1 MTGREKIDALEHK
14 LERMAK
20 QRFCE
25 VCGEPLRAYTCQ
37 LAHRVAKSKM
47 NVKKYGKEFIHS
59 DTNTA
64 LVCGLK
70 CNSSVLVRGTES
82 IKQLIEKYE
91 QEEKGK

>member
-47 NVKKYGKEFIHS
+47 NLKKYGKEFVHS

-64 LVCGLK
+64 LVCSLK
-70 CNSSVLVRGTES
+70 CNSAVLVRGTEE
-82 IKQLIEKYE
+82 IKQLIEKHE
-91 QEEKGK
+91 QEEKAE

>member
-1 MTGREKIDALEHK
+1 MEANEHK

-25 VCGEPLRAYTCQ
+25 VCGEPLRRHTCQ

-64 LVCGLK
+64 LVCGLR
-70 CNSSVLVRGTES
+70 CNAGVLVRAPLE
-82 IKQLIEKYE
+82 IEKLLKEYE
-91 QEEKGK
+91 NEKHE

>member
-1 MTGREKIDALEHK
+1 MTAIEKMEANEHK
-14 LERMAK
+14 VERMAK

-25 VCGEPLRAYTCQ
+25 VCSEPLRAYTCQ

-47 NVKKYGKEFIHS
+47 NLKKYGKEFIHS

-70 CNSSVLVRGTES
+70 CNSSVLVRGSEA

>member
-1 MTGREKIDALEHK
+1 MTAREKMEANERKI
-14 LERMAK
+14 ERMAK

-25 VCGEPLRAYTCQ
+25 VCGEPLRCHTCQ

-47 NVKKYGKEFIHS
+47 NLKKYGKEFIHS

-64 LVCGLK
+64 LVCSLK
-70 CNSSVLVRGTES
+70 CNSAVLVRGKEE

-91 QEEKGK
+91 QEEKEK